1 MLHIPNLYTLDVDLE
16 LPDAELGRVMLRVGA
31 DPIGTENA
39 LMLKRARDLDVDRAR
54 AEWRVNKRCLVIV
67 A

>member
-1 MLHIPNLYTLDVDLE
+1 VLDVDLE
-16 LPDAELGRVMLRVGA
+16 LPDADLGQMMLRVGA
-31 DPIGTENA
+31 DPKGTENA
-39 LMLKRARDLDVDRAR
+39 LMLKRVRGLDVDRAR